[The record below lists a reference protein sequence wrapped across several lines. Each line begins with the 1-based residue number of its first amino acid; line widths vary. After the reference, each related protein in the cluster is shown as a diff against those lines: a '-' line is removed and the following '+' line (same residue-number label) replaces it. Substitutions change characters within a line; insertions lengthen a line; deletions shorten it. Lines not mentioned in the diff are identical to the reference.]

1 MKILHS
7 GTLNPHTH
15 TQTFIDKA
23 QRLTNLSTLAHI
35 IDMLFFISMTLFRF
49 LKFEIAFLHFLFN
62 LVFNWQKRHDSK
74 ASTYLNTIPLY
85 PIVWRQRGP
94 GMSTDDKS
102 IHPSQTRVPDMKRG
116 VRLPGMST
124 ARGNLRFVVHMGPEG
139 VRNKKKHPSFLL
151 MPNCHKLR
159 EDSKNVSLKIGS

>member
-1 MKILHS
+1 
-7 GTLNPHTH
+7 
-15 TQTFIDKA
+15 
-23 QRLTNLSTLAHI
+23 
-35 IDMLFFISMTLFRF
+35 
-49 LKFEIAFLHFLFN
+49 
-62 LVFNWQKRHDSK
+62 
-74 ASTYLNTIPLY
+74 
-85 PIVWRQRGP
+85 
-94 GMSTDDKS
+94 MSTDDKS